1 MEKIKKGYFQKN
13 IALLAALVIA
23 NVILYPACYFSS
35 KISANQTTVRTI
47 SSLSFNSITDKP
59 LSISKKLPAFYK
71 TFSIDFESDFRPSDD
86 NYANIFQTGGDP
98 KTLRLE
104 LIHPE
109 SLQVI
114 IGYKDDPLLR
124 VYPVSAKVKMNTW
137 NHIKLSYSSNGKL
150 YIKLND
156 EAGVSYADSKFD
168 PVINDLV
175 LGAGFDRQRIFAG
188 VIKNAGFRMAFN
200 ETNILFY
207 IPGLLSKHYIVLVF
221 FQLLF
226 FYARYL
232 KLHTIKI
239 KERDGYK
246 TFFGFL
252 STFLIVAFTV
262 LLTGMLSSPLT
273 GQRKWIPF
281 LALLIPSAVL
291 SMSYLKIELFNKK
304 YFSVIA
310 GLLSFALLVLGILNY
325 DRLSWLGISAALIIS
340 CCLAIIPL
348 MKYYSFIVAGTFI
361 FLFGINSV
369 VFMNKYGEQ
378 DYKWTAIV
386 LLVAMYAFLPSLSG
400 QKRLMWWT
408 RVNKIG
414 FVVLLII
421 FSFLA
426 LRSDSLFLGSSELH
440 WSYFT
445 GVIQTIRSG
454 GELLWSAP
462 SQYGLLNIL
471 LPSLLPWTSRNSFF
485 IFQVILFFVTTFF
498 IIKTIYIS
506 FKHPAA
512 FILISLTSLS
522 LFYFAD
528 PAVIGPTL
536 YPSSSVMRFFG
547 CYILIYMILL
557 EYQRRS
563 LLNGGVKWVVTG
575 VYILGALWSAES
587 MLYTTAIYAA
597 YLLAC
602 AISISKPKA
611 NSAFIFLFKNISVV
625 FIVLVVTNIFYLAI
639 TGHFPDWTMYFM
651 YAFNYAK
658 GYGEMVIK
666 PWGIHWAVIIS
677 LSGIVFISSRLY
689 SAKKYNEWI
698 VSTVCFVSL
707 WALTSY
713 YVGRAVTNNLT
724 ALLPLIFYIFI
735 VMSSVLMDSK
745 LFTYRLLLNAVF
757 LPWIV
762 VGIIGGIGN
771 PQFIEKLQKFKYA
784 EDINSKSFKPD
795 RELGSILEAL
805 GASKGT
811 RIVYYGEPYNN
822 PVISNKK
829 GGYMDP
835 IAGMPIPMTLL
846 EEPISEVKR
855 GVIIERFMNKLNEPV
870 YLIHKENENME
881 RFLSWKKFLE
891 QNFFI
896 EKKAIKSKGYEV
908 FLVRRK

>member
-1 MEKIKKGYFQKN
+1 MEKIKKRYFQKN
-13 IALLAALVIA
+13 IVLLTALVIA
-23 NVILYPACYFSS
+23 NAILYPACYFSS

-47 SSLSFNSITDKP
+47 SNLSFNSITDKP
-59 LSISKKLPAFYK
+59 LSVSNKLPSFYK
-71 TFSIDFESDFRPSDD
+71 TFSVDFESDFQPSDD

-114 IGYKDDPLLR
+114 VGYKDDPLLR

-137 NHIKLSYSSNGKL
+137 NHIKLGYSSNGKL

-156 EAGVSYADSKFD
+156 EAEVSYIDSKFD
-168 PVINDLV
+168 PAISDLV

-188 VIKNAGFRMAFN
+188 MIKNAGFRMAFN

-207 IPGLLSKHYIVLVF
+207 AAGLLSKYYIILVF
-221 FQLLF
+221 LQLLF

-232 KLHTIKI
+232 RLHNIKI
-239 KERDGYK
+239 KDSDSNEA
-246 TFFGFL
+246 FAGFL
-252 STFLIVAFTV
+252 NTFSILAFTV
-262 LLTGMLSSPLT
+262 LLTGMFSSPLT

-281 LALLIPSAVL
+281 LSLLIPSAVL
-291 SMSYLKIELFNKK
+291 SINYLRIEFLNKK
-304 YFSVIA
+304 YFPIISGFFSL
-310 GLLSFALLVLGILNY
+310 GLLMLGFLTY
-325 DRLSWLGISAALIIS
+325 DRLSLLGVMGVLITS

-348 MKYYSFIVAGTFI
+348 MRYFSFIFAGTFI

-369 VFMNKYGEQ
+369 VFMNNYGTQ
-378 DYKWTAIV
+378 NYLWTT
-386 LLVAMYAFLPSLSG
+386 LVALAAMGAFLFSLSG
-400 QKRLMWWT
+400 QNRPTRWT
-408 RVNKIG
+408 RANKIG
-414 FVVLLII
+414 FAVLLII
-421 FSFLA
+421 SFIFA
-426 LRSDSLFLGSSELH
+426 LRSDSLFLGSAEFH
-440 WSYFT
+440 WNYYT
-445 GVIQTIRSG
+445 GVIQTIHSG

-462 SQYGLLNIL
+462 SQYGLLNVL

-485 IFQVILFFVTTFF
+485 IFQAILFSISTFI
-498 IIKTIYIS
+498 IIKTIYVC
-506 FKHPAA
+506 FKHSAS
-512 FILISLTSLS
+512 FILISLTALS

-528 PAVIGPTL
+528 PSLIGPAL
-536 YPSSSVMRFFG
+536 FPSSGAMRFFW
-547 CYILIYMILL
+547 CYVLIYAILV

-563 LLNGGVKWVVTG
+563 LLNGGIKWVVTG
-575 VYILGALWSAES
+575 AYILGALWSAES
-587 MLYTTAIYAA
+587 MLYTTAIYAT

-611 NSAFIFLFKNISVV
+611 NSAFIFLFRNISVI
-625 FIVLVVTNIFYLAI
+625 FIAGIIVNIAYLAI
-639 TGHFPDWTMYFM
+639 TGHFPDWTMYLM

-658 GYGEMVIK
+658 GYGEQKIN
-666 PWGIHWAVIIS
+666 PWGIYWAVIIA

-689 SAKKYNEWI
+689 SAKKYSEWI
-698 VSTVCFVSL
+698 VSVVCFASL

-713 YVGRAVTNNLT
+713 YIGRAVTNNLT

-735 VMSSVLMDSK
+735 VMSYVLMDSK

-771 PQFIEKLQKFKYA
+771 PQFIEKMQKFKYA
-784 EDINSKSFKPD
+784 EDINSKSFRPE

-805 GASKGT
+805 EASKGT

-822 PVISNKK
+822 PVIRNK

-891 QNFFI
+891 QNFFM
-896 EKKAIKSKGYEV
+896 EKKKVGNAGYEV